1 MNRLILDTSYLI
13 GFERSGVAAAESVLD
28 EDDAVIPAV
37 VAAELEVGV
46 HLASDSERPRR
57 RAWVDGVLDAFEV
70 VPYDL
75 SVARQHGRL
84 IAHTTRTGR
93 PRGRHDLI
101 VAATAAST
109 GRAVVT
115 MDEGAF
121 DDLPGVAR
129 LSRPMG

>member
-1 MNRLILDTSYLI
+1 MKRLLFDTSYLI
-13 GFERSGVAAAESVLD
+13 GLERDGVAAADGVLD
-28 EDDAVIPAV
+28 EDDIAIPAV

-46 HLASDSERPRR
+46 HLATDRRRPVR
-57 RAWVDGVLDAFEV
+57 RAWVDALLGEFEV

-75 SVARQHGRL
+75 AVALEHGRL
-84 IAHTTRTGR
+84 MAHTTRTGR

-115 MDEGAF
+115 LDEGAF
-121 DDLPGVAR
+121 DDLPGVTR
-129 LSRPMG
+129 LDR